1 MADAKSVLER
11 EYIIPLRK
19 IWMKVPEYKRTGKAI
34 KAIKQFITRHMKVTD
49 RDLSKVKLDVF
60 FNNELWFRGR
70 RHPPAKIK
78 VKATKENDLVK
89 VTFVEIPQHIKF
101 LQARLEKRHKSLEK
115 KPEKKLGEAKYRE
128 TKPEEKTESEKKE
141 EKEKEKAVA
150 EVRAKESEMQ
160 AKAQKHLTAKKEPGF
175 HRMALKK

>member
-1 MADAKSVLER
+1 MAETRSVLER

-19 IWMKVPEYKRTGKAI
+19 FWMKVPEYKRTRKAI
-34 KAIKQFITRHMKVTD
+34 KAIKQFIAKHMKILD
-49 RDLSKVKLDVF
+49 RDIEKVKLDVF

-78 VKATKENDLVK
+78 VKAIKEGEIVK
-89 VTFVEIPQHIKF
+89 VNFVEIPQHIKF
-101 LQARLEKRHKSLEK
+101 LQAKLEKRHKSLEK
-115 KPEKKLGEAKYRE
+115 KPEKKLEETKYRE
-128 TKPEEKTESEKKE
+128 TKPDEKTESEKME

-150 EVRAKESEMQ
+150 EVRAKEAEMQ
-160 AKAQKHLTAKKEPGF
+160 AKAQKHLTVKKEPGF